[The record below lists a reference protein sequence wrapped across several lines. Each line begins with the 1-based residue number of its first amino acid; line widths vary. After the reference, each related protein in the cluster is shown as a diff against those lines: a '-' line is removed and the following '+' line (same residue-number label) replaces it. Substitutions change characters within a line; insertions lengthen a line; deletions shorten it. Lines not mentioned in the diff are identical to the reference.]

1 MKKILINFAHPLKS
15 KSKINMALREAIA
28 DLENVTINDLY
39 DNYPDF
45 TINIRR
51 EQKLCLD
58 NDIIIFQH
66 PFYWF
71 QAPAIIKEWL
81 DLVLEY
87 GWAYGKGGKALEDKL
102 LLQVITAGGSHES
115 YCDEG
120 DNRFTISEL
129 TTPFRAIANHCSMDW
144 ISPFTVLGIHKGLSE
159 EEISKHSENYRK
171 FIEALRDNKIDMYTA
186 KTVQY
191 CSCNL
196 DIIKKV

>member
-15 KSKINMALREAIA
+15 KSKINMALRETIA

-87 GWAYGKGGKALEDKL
+87 GWAYGRGGKALEGKL
-102 LLQVITAGGSHES
+102 LLQVITAGGNKES
-115 YCDEG
+115 YCNEG
-120 DNRFTISEL
+120 ENRFTIAEL
-129 TTPFRAIANHCSMDW
+129 TTSFRAIANHCSMDW
-144 ISPFTVLGIHKGLSE
+144 ISPFTVLGIHKGLSDE
-159 EEISKHSENYRK
+159 EVAMHSSSYRK
-171 FIEALRDNKIDMYTA
+171 FIEALRDDEIDMYA
-186 KTVQY
+186 ARAVEY
-191 CSCNL
+191 CSCDL